1 MQLQNS
7 YIFLKNPYWKEK
19 QADNTTQSGTT
30 NLSFEKN
37 LYDYIKVSFPG
48 VVWVNGYGN
57 IYKRKYSTDFQ
68 LGNTFCKVEFVIT
81 EVVDTKYLDII
92 AIGKTKSQIVKCL
105 ENVQNTLLSSGI
117 HERYIDIISYDAI
130 SEYYCNKIYPKLN
143 ILERNLRKLLFNI
156 YIVNFGSNYYKA
168 TINEELQSKIKCL
181 INVDSSKESKDYIK
195 EDYKATTK
203 KETEE
208 IERLQRFFYSLEYN
222 DIQKLLFTPS
232 WTSADEASKTKF
244 LDEHEN
250 LSELSNK
257 ELRDAFSKFI
267 PKSDWERFF
276 NDKINIS
283 NIKDFIEQIRLY
295 RNCVAHFKFFYKAE
309 YDRCNTLA
317 NRLNEAIIK
326 AIKITEDKDFAEK
339 NAEYLSETFKE
350 ISKDFLLFLKSMVE
364 MAQKAFATVIAP
376 TVLEISKLTKEYPLK
391 KFVEDLNKKTTITP
405 EEQQC
410 LPDSNP
416 CTNFPESVN
425 TINQDKTVDED
436 IFEIDLA
443 EPCEFDKGEKE
454 TNSNRQEKDNLEE
467 NSC

>member
-1 MQLQNS
+1 MELQNS

-19 QADNTTQSGTT
+19 QTENTTQNGTV
-30 NLSFEKN
+30 NLRFEKN

-48 VVWVNGYGN
+48 VVWVNGCGN
-57 IYKRKYSTDFQ
+57 IYKRKYSTDLQ
-68 LGNTFCKVEFVIT
+68 LGNTICKVEFVIT

-92 AIGKTKSQIVKCL
+92 VTGKTKSQIVKCL
-105 ENVQNTLLSSGI
+105 ESIQNTLLSSGI

-143 ILERNLRKLLFNI
+143 VLERNLRKFLFNI

-168 TINEELQSKIKCL
+168 TINEELQNKIKGL
-181 INVDSSKESKDYIK
+181 INVDSSKKTKDYIK
-195 EDYKATTK
+195 EDYKAATK

-222 DIQKLLFTPS
+222 DIQKLLFIPS

-250 LSELSNK
+250 LSELSDK

-276 NDKINIS
+276 NNKINIP
-283 NIKDFIEQIRLY
+283 NIKEMIEQIRLY
-295 RNCVAHFKFFYKAE
+295 RNSIAHFKFFYKAE
-309 YDRCNTLA
+309 YNRCNTLS

-350 ISKDFLLFLKSMVE
+350 ISKGFSLFLKSMIE
-364 MAQKAFATVIAP
+364 TAQKAFATVITPA
-376 TVLEISKLTKEYPLK
+376 VLEISKLVKEYPLK
-391 KFVEDLNKKTTITP
+391 KLLEDFNENPTVVP
-405 EEQQC
+405 EEKQC

-416 CTNFPESVN
+416 STDFSESEDI
-425 TINQDKTVDED
+425 INPDKTVDED
-436 IFEIDLA
+436 ILEIDLLK
-443 EPCEFDKGEKE
+443 PCEFDKKI
-454 TNSNRQEKDNLEE
+454 NSNHQEEDNLE
-467 NSC
+467 